1 MEPIKINVN
10 VQVGVT
16 EELYNLLRNL
26 LPGAKPVAAPEPA
39 VQQQESKTDEAPQ
52 PAEVINPEP
61 TPEPKKEEISKEE
74 EAAPAKEAAPEPEE
88 PAEVKEYT
96 EVDVRAAMERA
107 RKRIEGEDYK
117 ENTSSEKYKKYHRQ
131 LTSEFKNIAAFLGS
145 EKPSALPTS
154 ELREAFC
161 TQCDVLILK
170 NGEITRKIPF

>member
-16 EELYNLLRNL
+16 EELYSLLRNL

-39 VQQQESKTDEAPQ
+39 GQQQESKTDEAPQ
-52 PAEVINPEP
+52 PAEVINQEP
-61 TPEPKKEEISKEE
+61 TPEPKNE
-74 EAAPAKEAAPEPEE
+74 EAAPAKEEAD
-88 PAEVKEYT
+88 KEYT
-96 EVDVRAAMERA
+96 EVDVRAAMERT

-131 LTSEFKNIAAFLGS
+131 LTAEFKNIAAFLGS

-154 ELREAFC
+154 ELRKNFC
-161 TQCDVLILK
+161 NQCDELILEDGK
-170 NGEITRKIPF
+170 ITRKVPF

>member
-10 VQVGVT
+10 VQVGVA
-16 EELYNLLRNL
+16 EELYSLLRNL

-52 PAEVINPEP
+52 AAEVINPEP
-61 TPEPKKEEISKEE
+61 TPEPKKEETAPAKEE
-74 EAAPAKEAAPEPEE
+74 EAKLE
-88 PAEVKEYT
+88 PAGKEYT
-96 EVDVRAAMERA
+96 EVDVRAAMDRT

-131 LTSEFKNIAAFLGS
+131 LTAEFKNIAAFLGS

-154 ELREAFC
+154 ELRRSFC
-161 TQCDVLILK
+161 NQCDELILED
-170 NGEITRKIPF
+170 GQITRLVPF

>member
-16 EELYNLLRNL
+16 EELYSLLRNL

-39 VQQQESKTDEAPQ
+39 GQQQESKTDEAPQ
-52 PAEVINPEP
+52 PAEVINQEP
-61 TPEPKKEEISKEE
+61 TPEPKNE
-74 EAAPAKEAAPEPEE
+74 EAAPAKEEAD
-88 PAEVKEYT
+88 KEYT
-96 EVDVRAAMERA
+96 EVDVRAAMERT

-131 LTSEFKNIAAFLGS
+131 LTAEFKNIAAFLGS

-154 ELREAFC
+154 ELRRNFC
-161 TQCDVLILK
+161 NQCDELILEDGK
-170 NGEITRKIPF
+170 ITRKVPF

>member
-16 EELYNLLRNL
+16 EELYSLLHNLLS
-26 LPGAKPVAAPEPA
+26 GAKPVTAPEPA
-39 VQQQESKTDEAPQ
+39 VQQQESKTDEASQ
-52 PAEVINPEP
+52 PTEVINPEP
-61 TPEPKKEEISKEE
+61 TPEDKKEEDSAKEE
-74 EAAPAKEAAPEPEE
+74 APEPDA

-96 EVDVRAAMERA
+96 EVDVRAAMERT

-117 ENTSSEKYKKYHRQ
+117 ENTTSEKYKKYHRR
-131 LTSEFKNIAAFLGS
+131 LTAEFKNIAAFLGS

-161 TQCDVLILK
+161 TQCDILIVK
-170 NGEITRKIPF
+170 DGEITRNVPF

>member
-16 EELYNLLRNL
+16 EELYSLLRNL

-39 VQQQESKTDEAPQ
+39 VQQRESKTDEAPQ
-52 PAEVINPEP
+52 PAEVINQEP
-61 TPEPKKEEISKEE
+61 TQEPKNE
-74 EAAPAKEAAPEPEE
+74 EAAPAKEEAD
-88 PAEVKEYT
+88 KEYT
-96 EVDVRAAMERA
+96 EVDVRAAMERT

-131 LTSEFKNIAAFLGS
+131 LTAEFKNIAAFLGS

-154 ELREAFC
+154 ELRKNFC
-161 TQCDVLILK
+161 DQCDELILE
-170 NGEITRKIPF
+170 NGQITRKIPF

>member
-16 EELYNLLRNL
+16 EELYSLLRNL

-39 VQQQESKTDEAPQ
+39 GQQQESNTDEAPQ
-52 PAEVINPEP
+52 PAEVINQEP
-61 TPEPKKEEISKEE
+61 TPEPKNE
-74 EAAPAKEAAPEPEE
+74 EATPAKEEAD
-88 PAEVKEYT
+88 KEYT
-96 EVDVRAAMERA
+96 EVDVRAAMERT

-131 LTSEFKNIAAFLGS
+131 LTAEFKNIAAFLGS

-154 ELREAFC
+154 ELRRNFC
-161 TQCDVLILK
+161 NQCDELILEDGK
-170 NGEITRKIPF
+170 ITRKVPF

>member
-16 EELYNLLRNL
+16 EELYSLLHNLLS
-26 LPGAKPVAAPEPA
+26 GAKPVTAPEPA

-52 PAEVINPEP
+52 PVEVINPEP
-61 TPEPKKEEISKEE
+61 TPEPKKEE
-74 EAAPAKEAAPEPEE
+74 ATAKKAAPEPEA
-88 PAEVKEYT
+88 PAEEKEYT
-96 EVDVRAAMERA
+96 EVDVRAAMERT

-131 LTSEFKNIAAFLGS
+131 LTAEFKNIAAFLGS

-154 ELREAFC
+154 ELRKNFC
-161 TQCDVLILK
+161 DQCDELILE
-170 NGEITRKIPF
+170 NGQITRKIPF

>member
-16 EELYNLLRNL
+16 EELYSLLRNL
-26 LPGAKPVAAPEPA
+26 LPEPA

-52 PAEVINPEP
+52 PAAVINPEP
-61 TPEPKKEEISKEE
+61 TQEPKKEEAASAKEE
-74 EAAPAKEAAPEPEE
+74 AD
-88 PAEVKEYT
+88 KEYT
-96 EVDVRAAMERA
+96 EVDVRAAMERT

-131 LTSEFKNIAAFLGS
+131 LTAEFKNIAAFLGS

-154 ELREAFC
+154 ELRRNFC
-161 TQCDVLILK
+161 NQCDELMLED
-170 NGEITRKIPF
+170 GQITCKIPF

>member
-16 EELYNLLRNL
+16 EELDSLLRNL
-26 LPGAKPVAAPEPA
+26 LPGAKPMAAPEPA

-52 PAEVINPEP
+52 PVEVINPEP
-61 TPEPKKEEISKEE
+61 TPEPKKEE
-74 EAAPAKEAAPEPEE
+74 ATAKKAAPEPEA
-88 PAEVKEYT
+88 PAEEKEYT
-96 EVDVRAAMERA
+96 EVDVRAAMERT

-131 LTSEFKNIAAFLGS
+131 LTAEFKNIAAFLGS

-154 ELREAFC
+154 ELRRNFC
-161 TQCDVLILK
+161 NQCDELILEDGK
-170 NGEITRKIPF
+170 ITRKVPF